1 MACAQLPGSTLLKNI
16 LDVFLGL
23 DCLRHY
29 SRCPTLFDYF
39 LALWPGTGA
48 CISPTAAS
56 MIYCSKLPF
65 EAKLCTLV
73 AVFLD
78 AFVTVFNFRR
88 THRGPGLNFKEF
100 MYGSIEMMTA
110 LCPAWAH
117 TPTRRCAWDLT
128 LNNSNK
134 KLSCCPTEKRFVYVT
149 YLPNYY
155 QNDWKQSVG

>member
-16 LDVFLGL
+16 LDVLLGL
-23 DCLRHY
+23 ACLRHY

-39 LALWPGTGA
+39 LALWPCTGA
-48 CISPTAAS
+48 CISPVAIFRGLLFKIAVRS
-56 MIYCSKLPF
+56 
-65 EAKLCTLV
+65 ERHCTLV

-78 AFVTVFNFRR
+78 AFFTAFNFRR

-100 MYGSIEMMTA
+100 TYGRIKMMTA

-128 LNNSNK
+128 LNNFK
-134 KLSCCPTEKRFVYVT
+134 QEAFLLPKRKNVFYVT
-149 YLPNYY
+149 NLPNYY
-155 QNDWKQSVG
+155 QNDWN